1 MTDGHGSMKAR
12 LLAQCSVH
20 LFGQNFPNW
29 KEMRLVPSLQNNIFS
44 LNFNAAAFV
53 FIAPVIFDTGIFL
66 EVKCIVIIKF
76 LVLE

>member
-1 MTDGHGSMKAR
+1 
-12 LLAQCSVH
+12 
-20 LFGQNFPNW
+20 
-29 KEMRLVPSLQNNIFS
+29 MRLVPSLQNNIFS